1 MDAILADL
9 IVGADRPEEGESG
22 SPHLTLDGFSGSLDQ
37 LLILVRG
44 QKIDLSKIS
53 LPALVD
59 QLAAALWKAP
69 VTTPLGRKGDWVVMA
84 AWLVQLRARLLL
96 PADAPAQHEATADAD
111 RLRERLVALEEIP
124 ALATW
129 LDRRPQLGRDAF
141 ARGQPEVF
149 GMSVETGQVLDV
161 IEFLWASLALFD
173 DDAAVPDTATTY
185 RPIPLDLYAVVD
197 ARARILHLLAETPDG
212 ASLEQLLPEAPEPAV
227 YPFGCVVWRRS
238 VWASIFLAALELARQ
253 GDVVMRQGDP
263 AFTPIQITLT
273 SVEVAA

>member
-96 PADAPAQHEATADAD
+96 PADAPAQHEGTADAD

-129 LDRRPQLGRDAF
+129 LDRRP
-141 ARGQPEVF
+141 
-149 GMSVETGQVLDV
+149 
-161 IEFLWASLALFD
+161 
-173 DDAAVPDTATTY
+173 
-185 RPIPLDLYAVVD
+185 
-197 ARARILHLLAETPDG
+197 
-212 ASLEQLLPEAPEPAV
+212 
-227 YPFGCVVWRRS
+227 
-238 VWASIFLAALELARQ
+238 
-253 GDVVMRQGDP
+253 
-263 AFTPIQITLT
+263 
-273 SVEVAA
+273 